1 MNSSIIEGSS
11 RFVNGKIP
19 GEARRPGSV
28 NEGEK
33 QLEIGR
39 KVAYNDAVNRS
50 YVHPNPD
57 KPEPNMPR
65 RRVGAKKAMHKSNFK
80 MQIAKLRYGFWP

>member
-19 GEARRPGSV
+19 GEARRPGNV

-50 YVHPNPD
+50 YVHPEYLLTVV
-57 KPEPNMPR
+57 PETAYESWNGISQDINR
-65 RRVGAKKAMHKSNFK
+65 RR
-80 MQIAKLRYGFWP
+80 

>member
-1 MNSSIIEGSS
+1 MLRAMVHCFGAMNSSIIEGSS

-19 GEARRPGSV
+19 GEARLPGNV

-50 YVHPNPD
+50 YVY
-57 KPEPNMPR
+57 
-65 RRVGAKKAMHKSNFK
+65 F
-80 MQIAKLRYGFWP
+80 